1 MVVLFLSIIS
11 YINEY
16 MMKGGSPMVKN
27 INIQVSTATIKN
39 VLYALLSTL
48 WAIGCSA
55 AASGLA
61 GHHNI
66 YYSIVY

>member
-1 MVVLFLSIIS
+1 
-11 YINEY
+11 
-16 MMKGGSPMVKN
+16 MVKY
-27 INIQVSTATIKN
+27 IKIQMPTATIKN

-61 GHHNI
+61 
-66 YYSIVY
+66 